1 MAWPTT
7 TDPRTEF
14 VTLRLTVS
22 EAADLDLY
30 AGTRGMNRSKAVRDA
45 VNRVI
50 AAEKKRAKR
59 AKRVTVPGGAMLDPE
74 SRHRDGPDQAGPD
87 QAGPDQDGPG

>member
-7 TDPRTEF
+7 NDPRTEF

-30 AGTRGMNRSKAVRDA
+30 ADARGLSRSAAVRNA
-45 VNRVI
+45 VSRVI
-50 AAEKKRAKR
+50 AAEAKR
-59 AKRVTVPGGAMLDPE
+59 AKRTRKAGTRPGGRVDE
-74 SRHRDGPDQAGPD
+74 RDD
-87 QAGPDQDGPG
+87 

>member
-30 AGTRGMNRSKAVRDA
+30 ADTRGMSRSAAVRDA
-45 VNRVI
+45 TSRVI
-50 AAEKKRAKR
+50 AAEKRRAKKQHKAR
-59 AKRVTVPGGAMLDPE
+59 TPGGRM
-74 SRHRDGPDQAGPD
+74 RDEDD
-87 QAGPDQDGPG
+87 TQDGVEEGGA

>member
-30 AGTRGMNRSKAVRDA
+30 ADARGMSRSAAVRNA
-45 VNRVI
+45 VSRVI
-50 AAEKKRAKR
+50 AAEQKRAQR
-59 AKRVTVPGGAMLDPE
+59 ANRKQSRPSGRLDE
-74 SRHRDGPDQAGPD
+74 RDD
-87 QAGPDQDGPG
+87 

>member
-7 TDPRTEF
+7 SDPRTEF
-14 VTLRLTVS
+14 VTLRLTKS

-30 AGTRGMNRSKAVRDA
+30 ADSRGMNRSKAVRDA

-50 AAEKKRAKR
+50 AVEKKRAKR
-59 AKRVTVPGGAMLDPE
+59 TRKPATPGGAMLDPE
-74 SRHRDGPDQAGPD
+74 SREREVTD
-87 QAGPDQDGPG
+87 